1 MNTKISL
8 FSRAVAVAGVL
19 ALSLPAFAQT
29 NQPAAAPTSQPAAP
43 AASPAASPAPV
54 ANKGGDKQNTTD
66 HKVMKNTKE
75 KHAAKKPLVKTAK
88 NSDSHKVVKPASTP
102 VKTEQPAVGGVAK

>member
-1 MNTKISL
+1 MSTKLSL

-43 AASPAASPAPV
+43 AASTPAASPASV
-54 ANKGGDKQNTTD
+54 VNKTDKQG
-66 HKVMKNTKE
+66 KSMKDTKD

-88 NSDSHKVVKPASTP
+88 NTETHKTVKPASVP
-102 VKTEQPAVGGVAK
+102 AKTEQQPAVGGAK

>member
-1 MNTKISL
+1 MSTKLSL

-29 NQPAAAPTSQPAAP
+29 NQPAAAPTSQPASP
-43 AASPAASPAPV
+43 VASPASPAPAV
-54 ANKGGDKQNTTD
+54 NKGTDKQSSTKTTKD
-66 HKVMKNTKE
+66 

-88 NSDSHKVVKPASTP
+88 NVDTHNAVKPAAVT
-102 VKTEQPAVGGVAK
+102 KTEQQPATGGVAK

>member
-1 MNTKISL
+1 MSTKLSL

-29 NQPAAAPTSQPAAP
+29 NTPAVVPAP
-43 AASPAASPAPV
+43 AATPAASPAPV
-54 ANKGGDKQNTTD
+54 VDKGAVKQSSTEQKT
-66 HKVMKNTKE
+66 MKD

-88 NSDSHKVVKPASTP
+88 NTDTHKAVKPAAVTN
-102 VKTEQPAVGGVAK
+102 KTEQQPATGGAAK

>member
-1 MNTKISL
+1 MNTKFSL

-43 AASPAASPAPV
+43 VASPASPAPAV
-54 ANKGGDKQNTTD
+54 NKGTDKQSSTKTTKD
-66 HKVMKNTKE
+66 

-88 NSDSHKVVKPASTP
+88 NVDSHKAVKPAAVTN
-102 VKTEQPAVGGVAK
+102 KTEQQPATGGVAK

>member
-1 MNTKISL
+1 MSTKLSL

-29 NQPAAAPTSQPAAP
+29 NQPAVAPTSQPAAP
-43 AASPAASPAPV
+43 AASSTASPAPV
-54 ANKGGDKQNTTD
+54 VNKGSDKQGSIE
-66 HKVMKNTKE
+66 HKTMKD

-88 NSDSHKVVKPASTP
+88 NTPTHKSVTPASVP
-102 VKTEQPAVGGVAK
+102 AKTEQQPAVGGAAK